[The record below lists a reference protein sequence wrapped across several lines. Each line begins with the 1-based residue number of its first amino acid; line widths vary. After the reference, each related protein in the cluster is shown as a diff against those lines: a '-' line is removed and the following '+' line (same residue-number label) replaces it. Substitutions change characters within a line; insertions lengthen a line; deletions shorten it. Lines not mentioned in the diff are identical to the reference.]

1 MPQLLKHLTPV
12 ARKPH
17 LCGSCGAVAVRPGER
32 YDRST
37 YLFDGS
43 VYDWVSCL
51 ACKGLASVV
60 FDWVVDPD
68 EGISRDDY
76 QGWATEMTNDVV
88 HGVAARAWLFRAG
101 VTVPD
106 PPINETPTSVQL
118 HQPDAL
124 FNLTPNQTT
133 KPAALAES
141 IKETER

>member
-1 MPQLLKHLTPV
+1 MPQLLKQLTPV
-12 ARKPH
+12 ASKAH

-51 ACKGLASVV
+51 PCKGLASVV
-60 FDWVVDPD
+60 FDWMVEPD

-76 QGWATEMTNDVV
+76 HEWATEMANDVV
-88 HGVAARAWLFRAG
+88 HGEAARAWLFRAC

-106 PPINETPTSVQL
+106 PPINETPSVGQL

-124 FNLTPNQTT
+124 FNITPNHTT
-133 KPAALAES
+133 KPAALAEL
-141 IKETER
+141 EGTP